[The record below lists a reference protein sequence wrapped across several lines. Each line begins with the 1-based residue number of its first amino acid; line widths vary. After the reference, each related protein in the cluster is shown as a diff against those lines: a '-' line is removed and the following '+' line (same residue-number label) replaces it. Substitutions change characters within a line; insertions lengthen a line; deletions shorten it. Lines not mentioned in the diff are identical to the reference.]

1 LLLLLKVN
9 ECVELR
15 TFETLVEG
23 FGNGIENLDG
33 HVNRMKLVAIEPISG
48 VFFDL
53 FLYAPKVMVQ
63 LRHLMIVLGHPVL
76 LRLIN
81 PLSQLLDFLS
91 GFISLPLEIDLT
103 VFTLGDELAKP
114 FIHFLYICH
123 HLLILYLPL
132 DIMFFDFIDV
142 LLVSYVVALANLRD
156 LVLMLAIKLIVVFD
170 FLR

>member
-1 LLLLLKVN
+1 
-9 ECVELR
+9 
-15 TFETLVEG
+15 
-23 FGNGIENLDG
+23 
-33 HVNRMKLVAIEPISG
+33 MKLVAIEPISG